1 LKLKLPEIKFLAQA
15 VLLYFAKEAQQL
27 QLALCQR
34 VPDEVIRVAHGL
46 PTGARATA

>member
-1 LKLKLPEIKFLAQA
+1 LKLKLSDIEFIAQA

-34 VPDEVIRVAHGL
+34 MPDEVIRVAHGL
-46 PTGARATA
+46 PAGRATA